1 MAPMSAATVAVPLP
15 GTKVWIQDDSS
26 TEWVKGQVTGQ
37 DGELLV
43 VSTAKGE
50 RRVSV
55 SAAPMQNS
63 DDEPVEVSWR
73 ALRAKCLL
81 AELYSVEMTYL

>member
-1 MAPMSAATVAVPLP
+1 MAPVSAATVAVPLP

-26 TEWVKGQVTGQ
+26 SEWVKGQVTGQ
-37 DGELLV
+37 DAELLV

-50 RRVSV
+50 RRVPM

-73 ALRAKCLL
+73 ALRANCVL
-81 AELYSVEMTYL
+81 AELYSVVITYI